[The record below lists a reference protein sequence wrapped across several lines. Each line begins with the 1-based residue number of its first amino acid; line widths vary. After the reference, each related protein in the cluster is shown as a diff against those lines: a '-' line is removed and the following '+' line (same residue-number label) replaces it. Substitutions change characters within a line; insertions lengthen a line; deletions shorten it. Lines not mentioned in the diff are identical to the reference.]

1 MARLKI
7 PSALIYMEAM
17 GPMQTMTI
25 PVTMFLPLLELLG
38 SLTSKS
44 QEGDEFQ
51 RDIGKVKYFSL
62 NSQVW
67 VVTAWHPGI
76 QAMTIITTG
85 SAPP

>member
-7 PSALIYMEAM
+7 PPALIYMEAM
-17 GPMQTMTI
+17 GLMQTMTI

-51 RDIGKVKYFSL
+51 RNIGRVKYVSL
-62 NSQVW
+62 NCLV
-67 VVTAWHPGI
+67 
-76 QAMTIITTG
+76 
-85 SAPP
+85 